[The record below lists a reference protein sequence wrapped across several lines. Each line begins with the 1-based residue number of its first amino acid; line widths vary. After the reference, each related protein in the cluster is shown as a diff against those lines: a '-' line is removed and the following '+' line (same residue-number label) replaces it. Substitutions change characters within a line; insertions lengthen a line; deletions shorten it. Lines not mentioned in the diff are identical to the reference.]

1 MNFLS
6 RLITILL
13 LPLAWLCGGQPC
25 YIIATDFSGKESS
38 LPFDTILLPSHV
50 ALDSPQAE
58 EMVNKQCEV
67 WFTQFPVLKFIRLER
82 ISYWEYAKNIY
93 NNA

>member
-13 LPLAWLCGGQPC
+13 LPFAWLCGGQPC
-25 YIIATDFSGKESS
+25 NIFTTDFSGKESP

-50 ALDSPQAE
+50 ALDSPTAE

-67 WFTQFPVLKFIRLER
+67 WFTEFPVLKFVRLER
-82 ISYWEYAKNIY
+82 ISYLEYAKNIY

>member
-1 MNFLS
+1 MSFLM

-13 LPLAWLCGGQPC
+13 LPFAWLCGGQPC

-38 LPFDTILLPSHV
+38 LPFDTILLPSYV
-50 ALDSPQAE
+50 ALDSPKAK

-67 WFTQFPVLKFIRLER
+67 WFTEFPVLKFVRLER
-82 ISYWEYAKNIY
+82 ISYLEYAKNIF